1 MDPDKISDRSRGVA
15 LTLAV
20 VTGVFGGH
28 RFYAGKTGTALLQL
42 CTLGGLGIWWLIDCI
57 LVASGEF
64 RDWDERRIV
73 RWTPDSPMPTGL
85 RREDA
90 HRLLETMEDMR
101 GDMFE
106 LQERVD
112 FLERMLAQVKNR
124 ERIES
129 GG

>member
-1 MDPDKISDRSRGVA
+1 MDPEKVSDRSRGVA
-15 LTLAV
+15 LALAT

-28 RFYAGKTGTALLQL
+28 RFYAGKTGTGLLML
-42 CTLGGLGIWWLIDCI
+42 CTLGGFGIWWLFDMI

-73 RWTPDSPMPTGL
+73 RWTADSPAPASL
-85 RREDA
+85 
-90 HRLLETMEDMR
+90 R
-101 GDMFE
+101 GDDARRILDALEDVRGDVFE

-112 FLERMLAQVKNR
+112 FMERMLAQVKDR
-124 ERIES
+124 PRVGS